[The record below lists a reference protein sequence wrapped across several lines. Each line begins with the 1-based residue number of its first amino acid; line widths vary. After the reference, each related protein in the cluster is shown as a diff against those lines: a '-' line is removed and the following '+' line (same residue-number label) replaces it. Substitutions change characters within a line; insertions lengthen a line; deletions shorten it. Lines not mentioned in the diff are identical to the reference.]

1 MKLLNNEYNFSFD
14 FDMNLINEL
23 ICESPNIYNELIV
36 ALYNACNN
44 NYSSFVLSNNSEIM
58 DFTRNCE
65 IIFNPFQIDINNKK
79 NIDKLYLELSNTINE
94 HDLYIDK
101 NALISSIIK
110 YINKLSLLSDY
121 NINFIEDIDF
131 KNILKI
137 ANVKLESNESNLVE
151 SLYDYMNITNKLQGE
166 RIYIF
171 INLKTFITLE
181 QVAKLYKSVIYN
193 KFKIV
198 LFENFDRKTIENEKK
213 IIIDNDGCI
222 IV

>member
-101 NALISSIIK
+101 NTLISSIIK